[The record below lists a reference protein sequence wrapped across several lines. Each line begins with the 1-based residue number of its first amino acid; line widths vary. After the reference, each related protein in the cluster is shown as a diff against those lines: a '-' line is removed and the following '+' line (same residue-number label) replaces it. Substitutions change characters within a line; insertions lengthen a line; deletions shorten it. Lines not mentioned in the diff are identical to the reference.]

1 MVFIPA
7 LLRRDINDLE
17 RDLISLP
24 ARMGGMGI
32 CKPTE
37 QCTTSHSNSNYVCAP
52 LVRLVQRQEL
62 EFNPAELYVEVRK
75 LRGDVDNQNEAR
87 SKARLDVVLENALPN
102 MKLALKAATEKELQ
116 AG

>member
-1 MVFIPA
+1 
-7 LLRRDINDLE
+7 
-17 RDLISLP
+17 
-24 ARMGGMGI
+24 MGI

-62 EFNPAELYVEVRK
+62 GFDPAQLYVEVRK
-75 LRGDVDNQNEAR
+75 LRGDVDTQNEQR
-87 SKARLDVVLENALPN
+87 SKARLELVLENAPSEL
-102 MKLALKAATEKELQ
+102 KLALKAATEKEPQ